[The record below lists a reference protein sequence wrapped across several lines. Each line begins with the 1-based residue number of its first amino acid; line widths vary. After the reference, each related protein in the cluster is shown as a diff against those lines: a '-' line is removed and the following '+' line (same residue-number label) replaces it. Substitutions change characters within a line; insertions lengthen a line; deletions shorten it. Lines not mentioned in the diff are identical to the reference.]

1 MIEPEK
7 IMDIEVEE
15 TYLGGKLVYTH

>member
-7 IMDIEVEE
+7 IMDIEIEE